1 MAEDVKV
8 ELGAE
13 AVQQQTAESKVEK
26 QPVSNNG
33 KKPKKDFKKDGK
45 SRRDDRRREDDGID
59 KVTVEIRRVTKVVK
73 GGRTMRFSA
82 MVVVGD
88 KKGKIGIG
96 IGKAAEVPQAID
108 KAVAYAKKH
117 IQLVAIVNGTVAHE
131 AIGKFSASKIT
142 LFPAKEGTGII
153 AGASARA
160 VLELAGFTDVVTKVH
175 GSTNKINVVKATYM
189 ALVGMKTKEQIEEI
203 RNISFDDKN
212 TEN

>member
-1 MAEDVKV
+1 MAEEIIEGVNV
-8 ELGAE
+8 EANTPAVE
-13 AVQQQTAESKVEK
+13 AAGENANAKENKGRQ
-26 QPVSNNG
+26 
-33 KKPKKDFKKDGK
+33 KPKKDFKRDG
-45 SRRDDRRREDDGID
+45 RGRNDRRREDDGLD
-59 KVTVEIRRVTKVVK
+59 KVTVQIRRVTKVVK

-117 IQLVAIVNGTVAHE
+117 MKEVTIVNGTIAHE
-131 AIGKFSASKIT
+131 TVGKFSASKIT

-160 VLELAGFTDVVTKVH
+160 VLELAGITDVVTKVH
-175 GSTNKINVVKATYM
+175 GSTNKINVVKATY
-189 ALVGMKTKEQIEEI
+189 AGLVGLRTKEEIEAI
-203 RNISFDDKN
+203 RNITLD
-212 TEN
+212 

>member
-1 MAEDVKV
+1 MAEELKTEVSEQAV
-8 ELGAE
+8 ENKPAQD
-13 AVQQQTAESKVEK
+13 AKPAR
-26 QPVSNNG
+26 
-33 KKPKKDFKKDGK
+33 KPKKDFKKEGRG
-45 SRRDDRRREDDGID
+45 RRDDRRREDDGLD

-88 KKGKIGIG
+88 KKGKVGIG

-117 IQLVAIVNGTVAHE
+117 MQKVAIVNGTVAHE
-131 AIGKFSASKIT
+131 TIGKFSASKIT
-142 LFPAKEGTGII
+142 LFPAKEGTGLI

-175 GSTNKINVVKATYM
+175 GSTNKINVVKATF
-189 ALVGMKTKEQIEEI
+189 AGLTGIKTKQQIEEI
-203 RNISFDDKN
+203 RNISFDEKDN
-212 TEN
+212 